1 MSKKAIKQKRQSRVA
16 AALSYDERYVSFVD
30 ILAFSNIVARSEN
43 DPTLVGNLSRALHG
57 ISQRVANA
65 RSAELGMEA
74 TAFSD
79 NVVLSV
85 PTSAEGLLHM
95 LQTIGDLS
103 MDLLNLNMLFRGA
116 VVKGKLLHTTG
127 AVFGPALIHAYKL
140 ETTVSFHPRIMVSA
154 EVYQDAAS
162 SSFKSQKLIPKYI
175 VADQHDVPYLNPFA
189 RWYGMKGNW
198 PTDALEKL
206 VTLQTIIA
214 TGLIENATLPP
225 VAEKYK
231 WIARRLNSF
240 VRASQLSDQI
250 AEINLEDNERRS

>member
-1 MSKKAIKQKRQSRVA
+1 MSRKPTTPKRRSRAVA
-16 AALSYDERYVSFVD
+16 ARSYDERYVSFVD
-30 ILAFSNIVARSEN
+30 ILGFSSIVARSEN
-43 DPTLVGNLSRALHG
+43 DAVLVGNLSKALHG
-57 ISQRVANA
+57 INQRVANA
-65 RSAELGMEA
+65 RSTELGMEA

-85 PTSAEGLLHM
+85 PGSAEGLLYM
-95 LQTIGDLS
+95 LQILGDLS
-103 MDLLNLNMLFRGA
+103 MDLLSLNMLFRGA

-127 AVFGPALIHAYKL
+127 AVFGPALIDAYKL
-140 ETTVSFHPRIMVSA
+140 ETTVSFHPRIMVSG

-162 SSFKSQKLIPKYI
+162 GPFQPQKLIPKYI
-175 VADQHDVPYLNPFA
+175 VTDQHDVPYLNPFA
-189 RWYGMKGNW
+189 RWHGMKGDW
-198 PTDALEKL
+198 PADALEKL

-240 VRASQLSDQI
+240 VRAAGLSDKI
-250 AEINLEDNERRS
+250 AEIKLEDAGTGT